1 MLVTLDRQAHA
12 CRVTT
17 GGQSVTTTGRNWIA
31 ALALALLWQAGAL
44 PAQAQYRSTQP
55 AQRIDYWQQRQADIE
70 ARLADPAD
78 LSGVKL
84 VFLGDS
90 ITDFW
95 LLGDNPWMPG
105 KRCGRAVWD
114 ESFGE
119 GAAAN
124 RAINLGISGDRL
136 EHVLFRL
143 RPRAEGGLG
152 QLDRAD
158 LDPEFVV
165 LMVGINNS
173 WDAEAPAADSI
184 FAGVREVVRAV
195 HARKPG
201 ATIVLQSLLPTQE
214 LDRDRTVVQPV
225 NARLAA
231 MALEPEFAAH
241 VRFLDLTPGFVDAQG
256 LQIAALFN
264 DGLHPSEAGYR
275 VWRDRL
281 VPFLASIRRER

>member
-1 MLVTLDRQAHA
+1 MRAGLGL
-12 CRVTT
+12 
-17 GGQSVTTTGRNWIA
+17 S
-31 ALALALLWQAGAL
+31 LALPLLLHLGYPVAAD
-44 PAQAQYRSTQP
+44 AQVRFRSTQP
-55 AQRIDYWQQRQADIE
+55 VQRIDYWQQRQADIE

-78 LSGVKL
+78 LSQVKL

-105 KRCGRAVWD
+105 KRCGLAVWD

-119 GAAAN
+119 SAPTN
-124 RAINLGISGDRL
+124 RALNLGISGDRL

-158 LDPEFVV
+158 LNPEFVV

-173 WDAEAPAADSI
+173 WDAEQPAADSI
-184 FAGVREVVRAV
+184 FDGIREVVRAV

-201 ATIVLQSLLPTQE
+201 AMIILQSLLPTQE
-214 LDRDRTVVQPV
+214 IDRDRDSVRPV
-225 NARLAA
+225 NMRLAA
-231 MALEPEFAAH
+231 MARDPEFAGS
-241 VRFLDLTPGFVDAQG
+241 VRFLDLYPAFVDSRG
-256 LQIAALFN
+256 LQISALFN

-281 VPFLASIRRER
+281 VPFLDSVRRAR